1 MVKSLLLCSHKVD
14 CCSFFF
20 PKGYTASLVG
30 IGDSHPENLNR
41 LLHLPLALVPPESG
55 DEFEIKDIEIANV
68 PVRIYKPKHLST
80 DADKKL
86 TGVVYLHGGGW
97 MLGSVGELKF
107 FGHYHLLHS
116 GGSLDDL
123 HLSFPVPCLPVF
135 TFPWLLVSLFVIFLV
150 AKYFAML

>member
-1 MVKSLLLCSHKVD
+1 MLF
-14 CCSFFF
+14 FFF

-41 LLHLPLALVPPESG
+41 LLHLPLALVPPESE

-68 PVRIYKPKHLST
+68 PVRIYKPKHIST

-97 MLGSVGELKF
+97 MLGSVGELKC

-116 GGSLDDL
+116 WGSLGDL
-123 HLSFPVPCLPVF
+123 HLSFTVP
-135 TFPWLLVSLFVIFLV
+135 
-150 AKYFAML
+150 